1 MPKRF
6 FKRYMPH
13 HDTIREHKHLRLIRP
28 LLDDPNLLHLNRRSV
43 SGAVAVGLFMA
54 FVPVPFQMLLA
65 AIAAIF
71 VKVNLPISVAMVWLS
86 NPLTMPPLFYFA
98 YKVGAW
104 LLDKPYAQIKFELSW
119 QWLTQS
125 LGDIWQP
132 FLLGCL
138 LVAASSALA
147 GSLLVRALWRMT
159 VQQTWNERK
168 QKRLLKKRASK
179 SLES

>member
-119 QWLTQS
+119 QWLSQS

-138 LVAASSALA
+138 LVGASCALA
-147 GSLLVRALWRMT
+147 GSLLVRALWRMK

-168 QKRLLKKRASK
+168 QKRLLKKQARK

>member
-138 LVAASSALA
+138 LVGASSALA
-147 GSLLVRALWRMT
+147 GSLLVRALWRMK